1 MTCHFIRHI
10 SFQIEIVSDKQ
21 KTAGGH
27 RPSAVCYPKRFGFKP
42 LNRFQKV
49 SDRSERDETCTC
61 GTCTC
66 TSSSLRCSA
75 SSSMLS
81 AFPRDLSVCFDVGIV
96 APFRPFVKHFFRVLS
111 FFTKVLARTP
121 IAPVHY
127 SLLIIHHSL
136 FVGGAC
142 LPLHLVGNGFIR
154 SACHGL
160 VGSSRSGYRK
170 KCIGISVDAPLNA
183 FPSSSARGR
192 QLGADKVLH

>member
-96 APFRPFVKHFFRVLS
+96 APFRPFVKRFFCVLS

-127 SLLIIHHSL
+127 SLLIIHYSL
-136 FVGGAC
+136 FIIHWRR
-142 LPLHLVGNGFIR
+142 LPSPAPRRERIYPFPTAIDFGTGKTDIYGNN
-154 SACHGL
+154 
-160 VGSSRSGYRK
+160 V
-170 KCIGISVDAPLNA
+170 APT
-183 FPSSSARGR
+183 ARI
-192 QLGADKVLH
+192 

>member
-49 SDRSERDETCTC
+49 SDRSERYETCTC

-75 SSSMLS
+75 SSWMLS
-81 AFPRDLSVCFDVGIV
+81 AFPRDLSACFDVGIV
-96 APFRPFVKHFFRVLS
+96 APFRPFVKRFFRVLS

-136 FVGGAC
+136 FIGGAC
-142 LPLHLVGNGFIR
+142 LPLKLRKGKTIGCGAKF
-154 SACHGL
+154 SAALPCGEART
-160 VGSSRSGYRK
+160 V
-170 KCIGISVDAPLNA
+170 
-183 FPSSSARGR
+183 SSATSTPGHRNKRIGTM
-192 QLGADKVLH
+192 

>member
-75 SSSMLS
+75 SSWMLS
-81 AFPRDLSVCFDVGIV
+81 AFPRNLPVCFDVGIV
-96 APFRPFVKHFFRVLS
+96 APFRPFVKRFFCVLS
-111 FFTKVLARTP
+111 FFTKVFVRTP
-121 IAPVHY
+121 TAPVHY
-127 SLLIIHHSL
+127 SLLIIHHSFFIGTVTDRPSL
-136 FVGGAC
+136 PSPAPRRDRIYPFRLPWFCWHPPVGLTQQTYWHQRKGAT
-142 LPLHLVGNGFIR
+142 
-154 SACHGL
+154 
-160 VGSSRSGYRK
+160 K
-170 KCIGISVDAPLNA
+170 M
-183 FPSSSARGR
+183 PSPA
-192 QLGADKVLH
+192 

>member
-75 SSSMLS
+75 SSWMLS
-81 AFPRDLSVCFDVGIV
+81 AFPRDLSACFDVGIV
-96 APFRPFVKHFFRVLS
+96 APFRPFVKRFFRVLS

-136 FVGGAC
+136 FIGGAC

>member
-27 RPSAVCYPKRFGFKP
+27 RPSAVYYPKRFGFKP

-96 APFRPFVKHFFRVLS
+96 APFRPFVKHFFQV
-111 FFTKVLARTP
+111 FFKVFRTLP
-121 IAPVHY
+121 DFRTV
-127 SLLIIHHSL
+127 LLICDCRL
-136 FVGGAC
+136 C
-142 LPLHLVGNGFIR
+142 
-154 SACHGL
+154 
-160 VGSSRSGYRK
+160 SSDLITLTYSFYVVK
-170 KCIGISVDAPLNA
+170 H
-183 FPSSSARGR
+183 FF
-192 QLGADKVLH
+192 

>member
-42 LNRFQKV
+42 SNRFQKV

-75 SSSMLS
+75 SSWMLS
-81 AFPRDLSVCFDVGIV
+81 AFPRNLSVCFDVGIV
-96 APFRPFVKHFFRVLS
+96 APYRSFVKHFFCVLS
-111 FFTKVLARTP
+111 FFTKVLAHTP

-127 SLLIIHHSL
+127 LLLIIHHSL
-136 FVGGAC
+136 FIIHYSLAA
-142 LPLHLVGNGFIR
+142 L
-154 SACHGL
+154 
-160 VGSSRSGYRK
+160 
-170 KCIGISVDAPLNA
+170 A

-192 QLGADKVLH
+192 QLGADKIQRRTTVWRGTHGFLRNFDTGPPQ

>member
-27 RPSAVCYPKRFGFKP
+27 RPSAVYYPKRFGFKP

-81 AFPRDLSVCFDVGIV
+81 AFPRDLSACFDVGIV
-96 APFRPFVKHFFRVLS
+96 APFRPFVKRFFCVLS
-111 FFTKVLARTP
+111 FFTKVFVRTP

-136 FVGGAC
+136 FIGGACTAFC

-154 SACHGL
+154 SACHGF
-160 VGSSRSGYRK
+160 VGSSRSG
-170 KCIGISVDAPLNA
+170 
-183 FPSSSARGR
+183 
-192 QLGADKVLH
+192 

>member
-66 TSSSLRCSA
+66 TSSLRCSA

-96 APFRPFVKHFFRVLS
+96 APFRPFVKHFFCVLS

-136 FVGGAC
+136 FIGGAC

-154 SACHGL
+154 SACHGF
-160 VGSSRSGYRK
+160 VGSSRRADATNV
-170 KCIGISVDAPLNA
+170 SV
-183 FPSSSARGR
+183 S
-192 QLGADKVLH
+192 VLMRL

>member
-81 AFPRDLSVCFDVGIV
+81 AFPRNLSVCFDVGIV
-96 APFRPFVKHFFRVLS
+96 APYRSFVKHFFCVLS
-111 FFTKVLARTP
+111 FFTKVFAHTP

-136 FVGGAC
+136 FIGGAC
-142 LPLHLVGNGFIR
+142 LPLR
-154 SACHGL
+154 SL
-160 VGSSRSGYRK
+160 W
-170 KCIGISVDAPLNA
+170 
-183 FPSSSARGR
+183 GR
-192 QLGADKVLH
+192 QVGAAQNSAPHYRVERHARFPPQLRHRATAINASALCECATEKM

>member
-61 GTCTC
+61 T
-66 TSSSLRCSA
+66 SSLRCSA
-75 SSSMLS
+75 SSWMLS
-81 AFPRDLSVCFDVGIV
+81 AFPRDLSACFDVGIV
-96 APFRPFVKHFFRVLS
+96 APFRPFVKRFFRVLS

-136 FVGGAC
+136 FIGGAC

>member
-27 RPSAVCYPKRFGFKP
+27 RPSAVCYPKRVGFKP

-81 AFPRDLSVCFDVGIV
+81 AFPRDLSACFDVGIV
-96 APFRPFVKHFFRVLS
+96 APFRPFVKRFFCVLS

-136 FVGGAC
+136 FIGGAC
-142 LPLHLVGNGFIR
+142 LPLKLRKGKTIGCGAKF
-154 SACHGL
+154 SAALPCGEARP
-160 VGSSRSGYRK
+160 V
-170 KCIGISVDAPLNA
+170 
-183 FPSSSARGR
+183 SSATSTPGHRNKRIGTM
-192 QLGADKVLH
+192 

>member
-96 APFRPFVKHFFRVLS
+96 APFRPFVKRFFRVLS

-121 IAPVHY
+121 IALIHY

-136 FVGGAC
+136 FIIHWRRPQTVPL
-142 LPLHLVGNGFIR
+142 LPSPAPRRERIYPFRLPWF
-154 SACHGL
+154 
-160 VGSSRSGYRK
+160 SR
-170 KCIGISVDAPLNA
+170 
-183 FPSSSARGR
+183 
-192 QLGADKVLH
+192 

>member
-27 RPSAVCYPKRFGFKP
+27 RPSAVYYPKRFGFKP

-96 APFRPFVKHFFRVLS
+96 APFRPFVKRFFCVLS

-136 FVGGAC
+136 FIGGAC
-142 LPLHLVGNGFIR
+142 LPQR
-154 SACHGL
+154 SL
-160 VGSSRSGYRK
+160 
-170 KCIGISVDAPLNA
+170 
-183 FPSSSARGR
+183 RGR
-192 QLGADKVLH
+192 QLGAAQNSAPHYRVARHARFPPQLRHRATAINASALCECATEKM

>member
-42 LNRFQKV
+42 LNRFQNV

-66 TSSSLRCSA
+66 TSSLRCSA
-75 SSSMLS
+75 SSWMLS
-81 AFPRDLSVCFDVGIV
+81 AFPRDLSACFDVGIV
-96 APFRPFVKHFFRVLS
+96 APFRPFVKRFFRVLS

-136 FVGGAC
+136 FIGGAC

>member
-27 RPSAVCYPKRFGFKP
+27 RPSAVYYPKRFGFKP

-66 TSSSLRCSA
+66 TSSLRCSA
-75 SSSMLS
+75 SSWMLS
-81 AFPRDLSVCFDVGIV
+81 AFPRDLSACFDVGIV
-96 APFRPFVKHFFRVLS
+96 APFRPFVKRFFRVLS

-136 FVGGAC
+136 FIGGAC

>member
-1 MTCHFIRHI
+1 MISSVSRGHIRMTCHFIRHI

-96 APFRPFVKHFFRVLS
+96 APFRPFVKRFFRVLS
-111 FFTKVLARTP
+111 FFTKVPARTP

-136 FVGGAC
+136 FIGGGRRPS
-142 LPLHLVGNGFIR
+142 LF
-154 SACHGL
+154 
-160 VGSSRSGYRK
+160 
-170 KCIGISVDAPLNA
+170 A
-183 FPSSSARGR
+183 FPCTS
-192 QLGADKVLH
+192 

>member
-27 RPSAVCYPKRFGFKP
+27 RPSAVYYPKRFGFKP

-136 FVGGAC
+136 FIGGAC
-142 LPLHLVGNGFIR
+142 LPLRSLRGKCVTLVTDEV
-154 SACHGL
+154 L
-160 VGSSRSGYRK
+160 
-170 KCIGISVDAPLNA
+170 LNLC
-183 FPSSSARGR
+183 R
-192 QLGADKVLH
+192 QANTLLKTGDQ

>member
-136 FVGGAC
+136 FIGGGRRPFRYC

-160 VGSSRSGYRK
+160 VGSSRSG
-170 KCIGISVDAPLNA
+170 
-183 FPSSSARGR
+183 
-192 QLGADKVLH
+192 

>member
-49 SDRSERDETCTC
+49 FDRSERDETCTC

-66 TSSSLRCSA
+66 TSSSSLRCSA

-96 APFRPFVKHFFRVLS
+96 APFRPFVKRFFCVLS

-136 FVGGAC
+136 AA
-142 LPLHLVGNGFIR
+142 L
-154 SACHGL
+154 
-160 VGSSRSGYRK
+160 
-170 KCIGISVDAPLNA
+170 A

-192 QLGADKVLH
+192 QLGAAQNSAPHYRVARHARFPPQLRHRATAINASALCECATEKM

>member
-75 SSSMLS
+75 SSWMLS

-111 FFTKVLARTP
+111 FFTKVPARTP

-127 SLLIIHHSL
+127 SLLIIHYSL
-136 FVGGAC
+136 AAAADRPS
-142 LPLHLVGNGFIR
+142 LP
-154 SACHGL
+154 SP
-160 VGSSRSGYRK
+160 
-170 KCIGISVDAPLNA
+170 APRRERIYPFRLPW
-183 FPSSSARGR
+183 FCR
-192 QLGADKVLH
+192 QLPVGLTQKTYWHQRKSATEMPSPA

>member
-96 APFRPFVKHFFRVLS
+96 APFRPFVKHFFCVLS
-111 FFTKVLARTP
+111 FFTKVFARTP
-121 IAPVHY
+121 TAPVHY

-136 FVGGAC
+136 FIIHWRR
-142 LPLHLVGNGFIR
+142 LPSPAELEGKVSPLVTDEVLLYLCRQANTF
-154 SACHGL
+154 L
-160 VGSSRSGYRK
+160 V
-170 KCIGISVDAPLNA
+170 APL
-183 FPSSSARGR
+183 R
-192 QLGADKVLH
+192 

>member
-21 KTAGGH
+21 KTAGDH

-66 TSSSLRCSA
+66 TSSLRCSA
-75 SSSMLS
+75 SSWMLS
-81 AFPRDLSVCFDVGIV
+81 AFPRDLSACFDVGIV
-96 APFRPFVKHFFRVLS
+96 APFRPFVKRFFRVLS

-136 FVGGAC
+136 FIGGAC

>member
-66 TSSSLRCSA
+66 TSSLRCSA
-75 SSSMLS
+75 SSWMLS
-81 AFPRDLSVCFDVGIV
+81 AFPRDLSACFDVGIV
-96 APFRPFVKHFFRVLS
+96 APFRPFVKRLFRVLS

-136 FVGGAC
+136 FIGGAC